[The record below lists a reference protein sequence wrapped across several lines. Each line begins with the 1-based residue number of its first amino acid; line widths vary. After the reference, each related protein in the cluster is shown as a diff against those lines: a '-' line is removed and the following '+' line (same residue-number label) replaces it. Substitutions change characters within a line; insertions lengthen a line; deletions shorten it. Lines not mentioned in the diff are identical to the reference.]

1 MIKLGTFAKIYDN
14 SGVKL
19 VKCFHLRKK
28 KMSRQADL
36 TIGEIFLGG
45 VLKYDPQK
53 KIKKKEKIRLII
65 VLDNKKKNQGNGH
78 FFKTEIVKTVVL
90 ATDKNLPYG
99 NRIKTKISRTFKKL
113 KYKKR

>member
-1 MIKLGTFAKIYDN
+1 MFSFT
-14 SGVKL
+14 
-19 VKCFHLRKK
+19 
-28 KMSRQADL
+28 
-36 TIGEIFLGG
+36 
-45 VLKYDPQK
+45 
-53 KIKKKEKIRLII
+53 
-65 VLDNKKKNQGNGH
+65 KKKNQGNGH